1 MKIHIK
7 QSRLQNM
14 NQAIRLAD
22 KLEAYNRSEKQN
34 QISKGHLG
42 VSKTE
47 QTTPV
52 TTAEAG
58 ETSMEVWMKSNDT
71 NMNVVTNEIKQLKVR
86 ESTCIRKN
94 DDRKSSDRQVF
105 CYGCNKEGH
114 IKRNWPNVKKRPGE
128 HDHKNAKK
136 GRPVRSVM
144 FNQFVDQMDLLE

>member
-1 MKIHIK
+1 
-7 QSRLQNM
+7 M

-22 KLEAYNRSEKQN
+22 KLEAYNRLEKQN

-86 ESTCIRKN
+86 EPTCIRKN

-114 IKRNWPNVKKRPGE
+114 IKRN
-128 HDHKNAKK
+128 
-136 GRPVRSVM
+136 
-144 FNQFVDQMDLLE
+144 